1 MAPRKLRREQRRDEP
16 ALPFDVTQEID
27 ASLVDEV
34 LRTGEPSLMQGDF
47 DDVTVIL
54 PDEPKRR

>member
-1 MAPRKLRREQRRDEP
+1 MAPRKLRREQRDEP

-34 LRTGEPSLMQGDF
+34 LRTGEPNLMQGDF
-47 DDVTVIL
+47 DDVTVML
-54 PDEPKRR
+54 PDEPKRP

>member
-1 MAPRKLRREQRRDEP
+1 MPPRKLRREDRDEP
-16 ALPFDVTQEID
+16 ALPFDVTQDID

-47 DDVTVIL
+47 DDVAIAL
-54 PDEPKRR
+54 PDEPTRR

>member
-1 MAPRKLRREQRRDEP
+1 MAPRKLRRERRDEP

-34 LRTGEPSLMQGDF
+34 LRGEPSLMQGDF
-47 DDVTVIL
+47 DDVTVVL